1 MILNNE
7 TFMEQLKNIIGEDSS
22 DEAIQFLENAS
33 DTLSDYQTKI
43 GEDWKKKY
51 EENDA
56 EWRRKYKDRFF
67 SSAQDK
73 KDDVLEEQEEDVIDD
88 GKIRS
93 FDTLFTEREG

>member
-51 EENDA
+51 EDNDA
-56 EWRRKYKDRFF
+56 EWRKKYKDRFF